1 MNKTIRIKLLLVFLS
16 VLFVL
21 SGAILFATRAENKN
35 ASAATDIS
43 ITNMVYGNKTN
54 EIYCFQL
61 KMSSKPSS
69 SAYDYY
75 SDEFGNST
83 FPDYVL
89 INGKTVR
96 TWNTEYRTTAAD
108 WTFSKSPMSSSGFY
122 HKMPIVLRSSG
133 GNSAIEIYIHE
144 NMYAIIASEY
154 GMMDVQVKAGC
165 ATKEGDYVFSDDS
178 AIYIV
183 KNRINSSG
191 VNVPNDRDGDMIL
204 NNGSSNVHEIASTNV
219 NLNVSRWQYA
229 GNIYYFDVYFE
240 GYNNTNS
247 TYAIMDNNTYI
258 YNANLVHI
266 NGVSAYILNQ
276 TTDVSGY
283 ANWNTAPYPNGEK
296 YQKPFLF
303 MNDKTSARMEVRIKE
318 EWWTANKVNNSITVS
333 LATHT
338 YVLSGSSDWYFITGD
353 EVKFIRNSAIGESSY
368 TAAGWK
374 DLRNS
379 AVVITESNANRPY
392 SPSEKTW
399 YFKLN
404 FAGFTTTGYNAVNVA
419 AINDNILIN
428 GKSVSYINANT
439 DTTGWTWS
447 KFPQNASASYAK
459 PILNYV
465 NEKGV
470 MQMQMH
476 ENLYNALKDEYGL
489 IDITVKNGF
498 TFGGYTVASDCKY
511 VLDASNVFLSYD
523 DAAITKVSASSISV
537 SRWLPS
543 SDLYYFDV
551 YFPGFE
557 AGRAYDIMDKSAY
570 KYIAN
575 LIHINGVSAKYI
587 NENTDVSGYS
597 AFTVSPSSGTGN
609 STYNK
614 PFMLYVK
621 TAGGRLEIRMKND
634 WWNAN
639 KSHNSMNVS
648 VVPGV
653 YVTTASGIYVAE
665 EEVVYYKDPALAEGT
680 TSADAGW
687 LAGEF
692 TLTEVGASD
701 VNISVDNSAI
711 RPYSQVERTY
721 YFNVSFAGFTTTG
734 YDAVNVNDVND
745 YIKINGKTINELNVE
760 YATAAASWTWGKF
773 PQNADAKYK
782 KPILNYVGTAG
793 TLQLQMHEEL
803 YYRLEGVKITVCAGL
818 YMDGY
823 LLTEDKEMV
832 FKEASDG
839 SSSAFINESDITYV
853 SPIDISVSDWLG
865 DVANYEDVI
874 IFYVHYAPFQAGTDY
889 KLMDVAAYYYLA
901 NIIHINGVSMRYWN
915 LRTDISDY
923 SAWTSFPSTANAI
936 YKVPFVTYI
945 HNAGTME
952 IHMKKDWYDA
962 NKDANGSITVS
973 VVPGTFITVDD
984 VIYGVKSA
992 ATYVY
997 TPANASWSNGYGRVL
1012 NGAYVR
1018 MITNAGLRF
1027 CAFADK
1033 TIVDDL
1039 RDSGATVKLMMKV
1052 SRQGSS
1058 KVVEKECT
1066 YFYEEDGYY
1075 RYNVVI
1081 IGLAATSYG
1090 LDFTAQPFIRVIN
1103 PDTTVSDIYLGS
1115 VSRNITEVATA
1126 ALNDLSDSEDD
1137 TYKYEISLSGVVKY
1151 SPYSAAQREIL
1162 LGYAPEIIE
1171 SQGVMYTYNKETPGY
1186 NGNGEVDNFLI
1197 KGVGTDAD
1205 EVNEFFDDFAERYL
1219 YSETNNGK
1227 YVTATAVGSG
1237 SISWKDWESTALL
1250 YLHSDNISGGN
1261 TGKNDQNYA
1270 SHVANAVVDK
1280 YGYVWEGY
1288 ENAYF
1293 AQGWNLPDYTQSRL
1307 DGEDSYKS
1315 DGWEFKDGRKNSSIL
1330 AIDSGATG
1338 SWGACSNNWT
1348 ITSNFSGFNASTH
1361 TDINNTRTEGKNNG
1375 YYYIDVPDSKTS
1387 THNVVFS
1394 VSDNGNNG
1402 VFVSSS
1408 VKFVELGIDFHKRSG
1423 SFDSITFSFKNGS
1436 GNTYTLDL
1444 DTWATTSFSAS
1455 DIPIGGSS
1463 VHLFIPVFE
1472 HANWTGNIKQI
1483 SITFNG
1489 TFTGL
1494 IYLDYVRGCFDVR
1507 MADTNT
1513 SFINAGK
1520 SHFENTG
1527 SVSFLT
1533 ANLPK
1538 YRQAMQF
1545 LISYMTDAS
1554 GIINLSK
1561 LQGHNGS
1568 AKSYGTS
1575 IISTYWDIL
1584 SLAPN
1589 SSYVNALYYKALL
1602 DMAYLEEAAAANGIN
1617 VANPSVVSKLSGGTS
1632 TTYNETATTLR
1643 AKAAA
1648 VKTAINANLNTAS
1661 HTGYFKTTGA
1671 NAGYFVDGY
1680 ANGNLIDFGSVAFN
1694 LIIIDTGL
1702 ATEEHAEMILN
1713 WMLTIDNLY
1722 DYVFAPRT
1730 NVSDVGSQIVWAH
1743 SSVPYDTS
1751 VQNGGAI
1758 LFVSYYDILA
1768 RLKVYGADNAYQ
1780 RLSEIIAWYNDVK
1793 TAYENSAYNGSRTD
1807 FFRAYYE
1814 THSGSLQG
1822 NGATGNLGLH
1832 AEFIENAMLMA
1843 VVPDGFFGLST
1854 KYDTT
1859 DNKAVLVVEP
1869 NLPNDIAV
1877 WKMEDVRYLGIHFDI
1892 VVADSFVMIKSV
1904 ENNILG
1910 GTIATDKAKIQIT
1923 LHYTGDTPNVYLNG
1937 TLITSDYITD
1947 TTNKTITYTSN
1958 SPFAALTLVVR

>member
-21 SGAILFATRAENKN
+21 SGAILFVTRAENKN
-35 ASAATDIS
+35 ASAATA
-43 ITNMVYGNKTN
+43 ITAVSMAKGSTENGFYRYEITLTGYTAVSDYRKYNK
-54 EIYCFQL
+54 EV
-61 KMSSKPSS
+61 
-69 SAYDYY
+69 AAD
-75 SDEFGNST
+75 GVVV
-83 FPDYVL
+83 PDYVEL
-89 INGKTVR
+89 NGKSVTA
-96 TWNTEYRTTAAD
+96 WNTEYAATADSWTFEKFPTTAA
-108 WTFSKSPMSSSGFY
+108 GYYY
-122 HKMPIVLRSSG
+122 HMPIFFQGSASG
-133 GNSAIEIYIHE
+133 YIKMYIHTQ
-144 NMYAIIASEY
+144 MYNAIKAEY
-154 GMMDVQVKAGC
+154 GLVDIRVRKGLNLENGSYTLGFDSSIFVIKSDRTIVPISDASITQVA
-165 ATKEGDYVFSDDS
+165 ATD
-178 AIYIV
+178 
-183 KNRINSSG
+183 
-191 VNVPNDRDGDMIL
+191 VNV
-204 NNGSSNVHEIASTNV
+204 
-219 NLNVSRWQYA
+219 NVSRWQV
-229 GNIYYFDVYFE
+229 NSDLYYFDVYFPGFGASSE
-240 GYNNTNS
+240 YN
-247 TYAIMDNNTYI
+247 IMKPAQNAYYYI
-258 YNANLVHI
+258 SSIIHV
-266 NGVSAYILNQ
+266 NGVSAKYINEH
-276 TTDVSGY
+276 TDVSGY
-283 ANWNTAPYPNGEK
+283 SAWNVFPQTSGDARYL
-296 YQKPFLF
+296 KPFLF
-303 MNDKTSARMEVRIKE
+303 YSNTNGMLNVRMKND
-318 EWWTANKVNNSITVS
+318 WWNANKVNNAMTISFVP
-333 LATHT
+333 HV
-338 YVLSGSSDWYFITGD
+338 YVTRADGD
-353 EVKFIRNSAIGESSY
+353 GGGIYTMAEEVKFIRDSAIGESSY

-392 SPSEKTW
+392 SASEKTW
-399 YFKLN
+399 YFKVN
-404 FAGFTTTGYNAVNVA
+404 FAGFTTTGYDAVNVA
-419 AINDNILIN
+419 AVNDNILIN
-428 GKSVSYINANT
+428 GKTVTQINSDYAT
-439 DTTGWTWS
+439 AAAGWTWA
-447 KFPQNASASYAK
+447 KFPQSASASYAK
-459 PILNYV
+459 PVLNYV

-711 RPYSQVERTY
+711 RPYSQAERTY

-745 YIKINGKTINELNVE
+745 YIKINGKTINELNAE

-853 SPIDISVSDWLG
+853 SPIEISVSDWLG

-915 LRTDISDY
+915 LRTNISDY

-945 HNAGTME
+945 QNAGTME
-952 IHMKKDWYDA
+952 IHMKKDWYNA

-973 VVPGTFITVDD
+973 VVPGTFITADD

-997 TPANASWSNGYGRVL
+997 TPANASWSNDYGRVL

-1039 RDSGATVKLMMKV
+1039 RESGATVKLMMKV

-1090 LDFTAQPFIRVIN
+1090 LDFTAQPFIRVVN
-1103 PDTTVSDIYLGS
+1103 TDTTVSDIYLGS

-1602 DMAYLEEAAAANGIN
+1602 DMAYLEEVAAANGIN
-1617 VANPSVVSKLSGGTS
+1617 VAKPSVVSKLSGGTS
-1632 TTYNETATTLR
+1632 TTYNETATMLR

-1702 ATEEHAEMILN
+1702 ATDEHAEMILN
-1713 WMLTIDNLY
+1713 WMLTIDDLY
-1722 DYVFAPRT
+1722 EYMFAPKT
-1730 NVSDVGSQIVWAH
+1730 NATDVGSQIVWAH
-1743 SSVPYDTS
+1743 SSVPYGTS

-1793 TAYENSAYNGSRTD
+1793 NAYENSEYNGSRTD

-1822 NGATGNLGLH
+1822 NGAKGNLGLH

-1937 TLITSDYITD
+1937 TLITSGYITD